1 MTDPLSLIPQE
12 NFVKHQTG
20 KFAPKLNDEERCA
33 ILALVKSGV
42 RRERIAAAY
51 GLDRRTVGHIANPQ
65 SPRYKEIRNKYKAM
79 GHDDF
84 VKEFLTEE
92 VALKIAALPE
102 DEKHP
107 APKTG
112 APSARANRLAG
123 IHKVKPEQCEY
134 EHRIEIKYFIAGDH
148 HPLEGW
154 YYRDLDSKTNPEQWF
169 HNGPE
174 SMKSSHACYDAAVEN
189 LLDD

>member
-12 NFVKHQTG
+12 NFVKHHVG
-20 KFAPKLNDEERCA
+20 KFSPKLNDEERCA

-42 RRERIAAAY
+42 RRERVATAY

-79 GHDDF
+79 GHEGF

-92 VALKIAALPE
+92 VARKIAALPE

-107 APKTG
+107 TPVTG

-134 EHRIEIKYFIAGDH
+134 EHRIEIKYCKAGDETEF
-148 HPLEGW
+148 EGW
-154 YYRDLDSKTNPEQWF
+154 HFRDLDSKTNPEKWF
-169 HNGPE
+169 HNGDE
-174 SMKSSHACYDAAVEN
+174 SLRSSHACYDAAVEN